1 MHVCIHIL
9 PCIRTLAGIWGIPYE
24 DEGGDWG
31 DSSTHQRNPCVCA
44 CVQVLPYIRT
54 TLGFSGGSVVKNSP
68 AIQETWVDMGLIPG
82 LERSPGGGH
91 DNPLQYSCLGN
102 PIDRGARWTTVPRV
116 TESQTEL
123 SAQMYIHSQ
132 GH

>member
-1 MHVCIHIL
+1 M

-82 LERSPGGGH
+82 LERSPGGGMTTH
-91 DNPLQYSCLGN
+91 SSILAWEIPLTEEPGGLQS
-102 PIDRGARWTTVPRV
+102 P
-116 TESQTEL
+116 ESQRVR
-123 SAQMYIHSQ
+123 QN
-132 GH
+132 